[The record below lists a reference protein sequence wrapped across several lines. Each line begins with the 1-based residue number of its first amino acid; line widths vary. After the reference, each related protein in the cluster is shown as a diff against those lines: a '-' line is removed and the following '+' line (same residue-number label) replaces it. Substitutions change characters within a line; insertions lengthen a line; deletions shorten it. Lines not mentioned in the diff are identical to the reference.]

1 MNQSLYRYKKRM
13 LILCI
18 MLAVVLMIT
27 GVSYAV
33 FTSYS
38 SQTDANTL
46 AASCMDLEF
55 NGQNEINLL
64 NTYPISEGEA
74 LEQTPYTFTIKNK
87 CDNYIE
93 YYVIASVISTTNK
106 VDSKYVKVSLLG
118 DNDLNGTVINT
129 LESISTPQSLSK
141 YNITENYILKR
152 GDGIS
157 KDELRTF
164 NFRMWLDSSNKD
176 IWTSEDVEGKNYQVK
191 ISVVGT
197 VKTRPKDDLYVAALI
212 DGTESSTFPT
222 TNKYTATVECTRNGK
237 KIDAN
242 ESITWNGSKWILA
255 TAIGDGNVRC
265 NATFESL
272 APAPNGWY
280 EAENGTLL
288 ASLRDN
294 NILKMPLTTPGREAS
309 AHILNDIESVTVTV
323 SSTYQAYYFTYGTG
337 FENNGGKFNLTGAT
351 ITSDT
356 YANSYSELIGKY
368 LASSVVPIV
377 GSSTAG
383 TMKTTT
389 DLTDVYYIVSATQN
403 NFTYKVLSSTKNTTE
418 ALLASTPDDYGT
430 SYYFRGAVKNNYLKF
445 ANKCW
450 RIARVTG
457 NGSIKLILHNDN
469 TAGVSN
475 PCSSVNNNNTAAFAK
490 LGDDESYKTAFN
502 TGKFDTTYVGFM
514 YGANGAS
521 DYAAAHANTNK
532 STILTNLE
540 TWYTNNLTTY
550 TDKLADTIWCNDK
563 STFTTFTSGSKY
575 GTGLGYADNKTGYGT
590 FNRIYG
596 GGASY
601 ASPSLICPNDNNGG
615 KLSKFTV
622 SDTSNGNGKLTYKI
636 GLLTADEI
644 AFAGAMTGVHNQST
658 YLQENSAG
666 AFWWLLSPFQF
677 DGNSI
682 YIYGVYSGVLG
693 AIESIVEYGLRP
705 AISLVSTVTI
715 SSGTGTSEDPYVVN

>member
-1 MNQSLYRYKKRM
+1 MNQRLYRYKKRM

-157 KDELRTF
+157 KDESRTF

-176 IWTSEDVEGKNYQVK
+176 IWTKEDIEGKDYQVK

-212 DGTESSTFPT
+212 DGVESSTFPT
-222 TNKYTATVECTRNGK
+222 TNKYNASVECTRNGK
-237 KIDAN
+237 KIDAK
-242 ESITWNGSKWILA
+242 ESIDWSGTEWELTTKIKS
-255 TAIGDGNVRC
+255 GNVRC

-280 EAENGTLL
+280 EAGNGTLL

-294 NILKMPLTTPGREAS
+294 NTLKTPITTPGA
-309 AHILNDIESVTVTV
+309 AV
-323 SSTYQAYYFTYGTG
+323 
-337 FENNGGKFNLTGAT
+337 
-351 ITSDT
+351 
-356 YANSYSELIGKY
+356 
-368 LASSVVPIV
+368 
-377 GSSTAG
+377 STA
-383 TMKTTT
+383 
-389 DLTDVYYIVSATQN
+389 D
-403 NFTYKVLSSTKNTTE
+403 E
-418 ALLASTPDDYGT
+418 ALLASAEDDYGT
-430 SYYFRGAVKNNYLKF
+430 SYYFRGAVTNNYVEF

-450 RIARVTG
+450 RIVRVSG
-457 NGSIKLILHNDN
+457 DGSVKLILHNDN
-469 TAGVSN
+469 TTKVAN
-475 PCSSVNNNNTAAFAK
+475 PCDAANNSASAAFARYSGEK
-490 LGDDESYKTAFN
+490 YTSKFN
-502 TGKFDTTYVGFM
+502 TNYDDNAYVGFK
-514 YGANGAS
+514 YGTVGAS
-521 DYAAAHANTNK
+521 DYASAHANTNN

-540 TWYTNNLTTY
+540 TWYTNNLKTY
-550 TDKLADTIWCNDK
+550 ADTIADTVWCNDK
-563 STFTTFTSGSKY
+563 TNVTDTSYDPWGWTPNGYGYGKNVTYYGATQRLISTNGRTG
-575 GTGLGYADNKTGYGT
+575 GTG
-590 FNRIYG
+590 
-596 GGASY
+596 
-601 ASPSLICPNDNNGG
+601 PSLKCNSG
-615 KLSKFTV
+615 LSKINSKV
-622 SDTSNGNGKLTYKI
+622 
-636 GLLTADEI
+636 GLITADEL
-644 AFAGAMTGVHNQST
+644 AYAGYAAALKNTTT
-658 YLQENSAG
+658 YLQENATDTD
-666 AFWWLLSPFQF
+666 WLSLSPSVFF
-677 DGNSI
+677 SVYAFVWSVNGGSGDFGNYSVNSDG
-682 YIYGVYSGVLG
+682 GV
-693 AIESIVEYGLRP
+693 RP
-705 AISLVSTVTI
+705 AISLIISTTI
-715 SSGTGTSEDPYVVN
+715 SGGTGTSEDPYVVN